1 MKLNEQLLLVS
12 TIVQLIVGIGLSYYG
27 YTTLVRSGYGK
38 LYSPIVAIILGWLL
52 IFNTDISK

>member
-12 TIVQLIVGIGLSYYG
+12 TIVQLIVGIGFSYYG

-38 LYSPIVAIILGWLL
+38 LYNPIVAIILGWII
-52 IFNTDISK
+52 IFNISIST